1 MKPNNSNATSE
12 AHPSEMSIRGTVD
25 FQGVK
30 EPVNNATVHVR
41 LQETSRADAQA
52 TTVAEQVIN
61 NVNIVPEGPPIPF
74 TLPMPPNENGR
85 YVVRVHADVAG
96 DGKVSQGD
104 YVSTQS
110 YPVDM
115 NAEESG
121 LAIVA
126 KRVGQV

>member
-1 MKPNNSNATSE
+1 MKPTSSNATSA
-12 AHPSEMSIRGTVD
+12 AHPSETSICGTVD

-30 EPVNNATVHVR
+30 EPVSDATVYVR
-41 LQETSRADAQA
+41 LQETSRADARA

-61 NVNIVPEGPPIPF
+61 HVNIVPEGPPIPF
-74 TLPMPPNENGR
+74 TLAMPPSESGR

-115 NAEESG
+115 NTEQSG

-126 KRVGQV
+126 KRVG

>member
-1 MKPNNSNATSE
+1 MKPTSSNATSGT
-12 AHPSEMSIRGTVD
+12 HPFEMSIRGTVD

-30 EPVNNATVHVR
+30 EPVSDATVYVR
-41 LQETSRADAQA
+41 LQETGRADAKA

-61 NVNIVPEGPPIPF
+61 HVDIAPEGHPISF
-74 TLPMPPNENGR
+74 TLPIPPDENGR
-85 YVVRVHADVAG
+85 YVVRVHADVTG

-115 NAEESG
+115 NAELSG

-126 KRVGQV
+126 KRVG

>member
-1 MKPNNSNATSE
+1 MKPNSSNATSGT
-12 AHPSEMSIRGTVD
+12 HPSEMSIRGTVD

-30 EPVNNATVHVR
+30 EPVSDATVHVR
-41 LQETSRADAQA
+41 LQATSRADAPA

-61 NVNIVPEGPPIPF
+61 HVNIVPEGPPIPF

-85 YVVRVHADVAG
+85 FVVRVHADVAG

-115 NAEESG
+115 NAEQSG

-126 KRVGQV
+126 